1 MTSRTMPNP
10 ILSALLVLL
19 AGTGARSQTTLPV
32 NPVSAYSEEEGL
44 KAMDRQDFQQAFQIF
59 TKLAA
64 DDPKDYSAWF
74 NLALAEAALQKYDPA
89 IAHLEKTLEIKPG
102 LFEAE
107 LNLGL
112 VYARNRKLAE
122 AEPHFEAAVRLKP
135 DALRAQMYLADNQL
149 ALGNYD
155 AAAKSYELSL
165 KMNPK
170 SSRAELGLG
179 QSLLHLGSLD
189 QAAEHYR
196 EAATLDPKLKS
207 YQLELA
213 AAYAEV
219 KRPAEAIAILKDSP
233 DTAGAA
239 KQLGELYLA
248 ANQPQLAVEQFESAV
263 KQSPSLSNQMAL
275 ATAYIKNNQEELA
288 APILEKSLAA
298 NPNDYD
304 VQMALGR
311 IWRDKRD
318 YRKAVDRFYVAA
330 KLKPNDPSAWSEIAT
345 ACVIAEMY
353 PEAIAALD
361 QIHRLNA
368 EKPGH
373 YYLRAIVLDKLRQTK
388 PALENYK
395 RFLELSQGK
404 SPDEEFKARQRVRIL
419 EHEVNRR

>member
-1 MTSRTMPNP
+1 MSSPV
-10 ILSALLVLL
+10 LFALLVSL
-19 AGTGARSQTTLPV
+19 ASTGAPSQTTLPV
-32 NPVSAYSEEEGL
+32 NPVSAYSEDDGL
-44 KAMDRQDFQQAFQIF
+44 KAMDRQDFQQALQIF
-59 TKLAA
+59 TKLSA

-74 NLALAEAALQKYDPA
+74 NLALAEAALQEYDPA
-89 IAHLEKTLEIKPG
+89 ITHLQKTLVLKPG
-102 LFEAE
+102 LYEAE

-112 VYARNRKLAE
+112 VYLRSRKLAE

-135 DALRAQMYLADNQL
+135 ADLRAQMYLADSQL
-149 ALGNYD
+149 AQGKDD
-155 AAAKSYELSL
+155 AAAKSYQAAL
-165 KMNPK
+165 KLDPNSP
-170 SSRAELGLG
+170 RAELGLG

-196 EAATLDPKLKS
+196 AAAALDPKLKS

-213 AAYAEV
+213 AAYAGAN
-219 KRPAEAIAILKDSP
+219 RPVEAIAILKESP

-248 ANQPQLAVEQFESAV
+248 ANQPQLAVEQFEMAV
-263 KQSPSLSNQMAL
+263 KQSPTLANQMAL

-311 IWRDKRD
+311 IWRDKHD
-318 YRKAVDRFYVAA
+318 YPKAVGRFYVAA
-330 KLKPNDPSAWSEIAT
+330 KLKPNDPVVWSEIAS

-361 QIHRLNA
+361 QIRRLNA

-373 YYLRAIVLDKLRQTK
+373 YYLRAIVLDKLRQIK
-388 PALENYK
+388 PALENYR

-419 EHEVNRR
+419 EHEVNR

>member
-1 MTSRTMPNP
+1 MTPGTMCSP
-10 ILSALLVLL
+10 ILLLVLF
-19 AGTGARSQTTLPV
+19 AGTPAPSQTTLPV
-32 NPVSAYSEEEGL
+32 NPVAAYSEEEGL
-44 KAMDRQDFQQAFQIF
+44 KAMDRQDFQEALQIF

-64 DDPKDYSAWF
+64 DDPRDYGAWF
-74 NLALAEAALQKYDPA
+74 NLALAEAALQKYDLA
-89 IAHLEKTLEIKPG
+89 IAHLQKTLQLKPG
-102 LFEAE
+102 LYEAE

-112 VYARNRKLAE
+112 AYLRTQQLAD
-122 AEPHFEAAVRLKP
+122 AEPHLEAAVRLKP
-135 DALRAQMYLADNQL
+135 SEFRAEMYLADNQL
-149 ALGNYD
+149 ALAKYD
-155 AAAKSYELSL
+155 AAAKSYDAAL
-165 KMNPK
+165 KMDPR
-170 SSRAELGLG
+170 SARAELGLG

-196 EAATLDPKLKS
+196 GAATLDPKLKS

-213 AAYAEV
+213 AAYAGA
-219 KRPAEAIAILKDSP
+219 KRPTDAIAVLKESP

-248 ANQPQLAVEQFESAV
+248 ANQPQLAVEQLELSV
-263 KQSPSLSNQMAL
+263 KQSPTLGNQMAL

-318 YRKAVDRFYVAA
+318 YQKAVDRFYVAA
-330 KLKPNDPSAWSEIAT
+330 KLKPSDPVVWSEIAS

-353 PEAIAALD
+353 PQAIAALD

-373 YYLRAIVLDKLRQTK
+373 YYLRAIVLDKLRQNK

-395 RFLELSQGK
+395 HFLELSQGK

-419 EHEVNRR
+419 EHEVNR

>member
-1 MTSRTMPNP
+1 MSSPV
-10 ILSALLVLL
+10 LFALLVSL
-19 AGTGARSQTTLPV
+19 ASTGAASQTTLPV
-32 NPVSAYSEEEGL
+32 NPVTAYSEDDGL
-44 KAMDRQDFQQAFQIF
+44 KAMDRQDFQQALQIF
-59 TKLAA
+59 TKLSA

-74 NLALAEAALQKYDPA
+74 NLALAEAALQEYDPA
-89 IAHLEKTLEIKPG
+89 ISHLQKTLELKPG
-102 LFEAE
+102 LYEAE

-112 VYARNRKLAE
+112 VYLRSHKLAE

-135 DALRAQMYLADNQL
+135 ADLRAQMYLADSQL
-149 ALGNYD
+149 AQGKDN
-155 AAAKSYELSL
+155 AAAKSYQEAL
-165 KMNPK
+165 KLNPK
-170 SSRAELGLG
+170 SPRAELGLG
-179 QSLLHLGSLD
+179 QTLLHLGSLD

-196 EAATLDPKLKS
+196 AAAALDPKLKS

-213 AAYAEV
+213 AAYAGAN
-219 KRPAEAIAILKDSP
+219 RPVEAIAILKESP
-233 DTAGAA
+233 DTPGAA

-248 ANQPQLAVEQFESAV
+248 ANQPQLAVEQFELVV
-263 KQSPSLSNQMAL
+263 KQSPSLANQMAL

-298 NPNDYD
+298 NPDDYD

-311 IWRDKRD
+311 IWRDKHD
-318 YRKAVDRFYVAA
+318 YPKAVGRFYIAA
-330 KLKPNDPSAWSEIAT
+330 KLKPNDPVVWSEIAS

-361 QIHRLNA
+361 QIRRLNA

-373 YYLRAIVLDKLRQTK
+373 FYLRAIVLDKLRQIK
-388 PALENYK
+388 PALENYR

-419 EHEVNRR
+419 EHEVNR

>member
-1 MTSRTMPNP
+1 MTPRTMCSP
-10 ILSALLVLL
+10 ILLVLL
-19 AGTGARSQTTLPV
+19 VLFAGTRAPSQTTLPV
-32 NPVSAYSEEEGL
+32 NPVTAFSEEEGL
-44 KAMDRQDFQQAFQIF
+44 KAMDRKDFQQAFEIF

-64 DDPKDYSAWF
+64 DDPKDYTAWF
-74 NLALAEAALQKYDPA
+74 NLALSEAALQQYDAA
-89 IAHLEKTLEIKPG
+89 IEHLQKTLELKPE
-102 LFEAE
+102 LYEAE

-112 VYARNRKLAE
+112 LYLRSHKVAE

-135 DALRAQMYLADNQL
+135 NEFRVQMYLADNQL
-149 ALGNYD
+149 ALGKDD
-155 AAAKSYELSL
+155 AAAKSYEAAL
-165 KMNPK
+165 KLNPK
-170 SSRAELGLG
+170 LARAELGLG

-196 EAATLDPKLKS
+196 AATMLDPKLKS

-213 AAYAEV
+213 AAYADA
-219 KRPAEAIAILKDSP
+219 KRPTDAIAILKESP

-248 ANQPQLAVEQFESAV
+248 ANQPQLAVEQLELAA
-263 KQSPSLSNQMAL
+263 KQSPNLGNQMAL

-311 IWRDKRD
+311 IWRDRRD
-318 YRKAVDRFYVAA
+318 YQKAVDRFYVAA
-330 KLKPNDPSAWSEIAT
+330 KLKPNDPVVWSEIASS
-345 ACVIAEMY
+345 CVIAEMY
-353 PEAIAALD
+353 PQAIAALD

-373 YYLRAIVLDKLRQTK
+373 YYLRAIVLDKLRQNK
-388 PALENYK
+388 AALENYK

-419 EHEVNRR
+419 EHEVNR

>member
-1 MTSRTMPNP
+1 MTRRTTRRGLIWRSRKQ
-10 ILSALLVLL
+10 
-19 AGTGARSQTTLPV
+19 RC
-32 NPVSAYSEEEGL
+32 
-44 KAMDRQDFQQAFQIF
+44 RQYD
-59 TKLAA
+59 AA
-64 DDPKDYSAWF
+64 I
-74 NLALAEAALQKYDPA
+74 EHLQ
-89 IAHLEKTLEIKPG
+89 KTLELKPE
-102 LFEAE
+102 LYEAE

-112 VYARNRKLAE
+112 LYLRSHKVAE

-135 DALRAQMYLADNQL
+135 NEFRVQMYLADNQL
-149 ALGNYD
+149 ALGKDD
-155 AAAKSYELSL
+155 AAAKSYEAAL
-165 KMNPK
+165 KLNPK
-170 SSRAELGLG
+170 LARAELGLG

-196 EAATLDPKLKS
+196 AATMLDPKLKS

-213 AAYAEV
+213 AAYADT
-219 KRPAEAIAILKDSP
+219 KRPTDAIAILKESP

-248 ANQPQLAVEQFESAV
+248 ANQPQLAVEQFELAA
-263 KQSPSLSNQMAL
+263 KQSPNLSNQMAL

-311 IWRDKRD
+311 IWRDRRD
-318 YRKAVDRFYVAA
+318 YQKAVDRFYVAA
-330 KLKPNDPSAWSEIAT
+330 KLKPNDPVVWSEIASSS
-345 ACVIAEMY
+345 VIAEMY
-353 PEAIAALD
+353 PQAIAALD

-373 YYLRAIVLDKLRQTK
+373 YYLRAIVLDKLRQNK
-388 PALENYK
+388 AALENYK

-419 EHEVNRR
+419 EHEVNR